1 MGYVPSQPKVAVI
14 ELDKMDKPL
23 TSASIYR
30 IEDDGSEKM
39 AFMGKTDV
47 WGMYYKYNYMPR
59 YVKSADG
66 KRSGTPDDMW
76 AFTNRNTNTDM
87 NAANMFAAA
96 SRVLKGYNDDLA
108 ARCLKQS
115 KRLQAEATQLI
126 GFLR

>member
-1 MGYVPSQPKVAVI
+1 MEYVPSQPKVAVI

-39 AFMGKTDV
+39 AFVGKTDV

-66 KRSGTPDDMW
+66 KRSGTPDD
-76 AFTNRNTNTDM
+76 
-87 NAANMFAAA
+87 
-96 SRVLKGYNDDLA
+96 LA

>member
-1 MGYVPSQPKVAVI
+1 MSIFTFTKRANCFSQVGYVPSQPKVAVI

-66 KRSGTPDDMW
+66 KRSGTPDD
-76 AFTNRNTNTDM
+76 
-87 NAANMFAAA
+87 
-96 SRVLKGYNDDLA
+96 LA